1 MTFSDKRIIEA
12 ASKTFTPVWESV
24 APASVAEFDLGDG
37 KKVRGTVGG
46 EIALYFCRPDGM
58 VFDCLPALQSPA
70 ITLAAI
76 KRAATFYASSKGAP
90 IEAILAYN
98 AERRDAIAKE
108 QGITSK
114 KAADVVAAAHEKLKK
129 RLAMGGPADRIMI
142 TALLSKSAIGLGSG
156 APESVTVVEP
166 GGLWL
171 YAIQVHDL
179 LSKNGL
185 RTPQELKTFVF
196 EGILDQKLEGGV
208 QRFSSLSVLPMSVE
222 ESEFEK

>member
-12 ASKTFTPVWESV
+12 VGRTFTPVWESV

-37 KKVRGTVGG
+37 KKVRGTIGG
-46 EIALYFCRPDGM
+46 EIALYFCRPDGK

-70 ITLAAI
+70 VTLAAI
-76 KRAATFYASSKGAP
+76 ERAAAFYASSKGAP
-90 IEAILAYN
+90 DLAIAGYN
-98 AERRDAIAKE
+98 AKRRDTIAKE
-108 QGITSK
+108 HGITTK

-129 RLAMGGPADRIMI
+129 RLAMGGPADRVMT

-156 APESVTVVEP
+156 AAESVTVVEP

-179 LSKNGL
+179 LAKSTL

-196 EGILDQKLEGGV
+196 EGILDQKLEGGT
-208 QRFSSLSVLPMSVE
+208 QRFSSMSVLPMSIVE
-222 ESEFEK
+222 SSK